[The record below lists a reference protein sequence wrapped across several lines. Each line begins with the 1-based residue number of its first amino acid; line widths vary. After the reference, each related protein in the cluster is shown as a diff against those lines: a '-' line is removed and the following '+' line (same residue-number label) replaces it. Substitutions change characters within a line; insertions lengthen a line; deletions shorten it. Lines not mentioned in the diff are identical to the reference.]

1 MLDKYLQ
8 ILLEKHSCVIVPGFG
23 AFLAHYKPAEVN
35 LKENKIYPPSKSVA
49 FNKTLQSNDGILA
62 NAIAETEKI
71 GYNDA
76 LQKIA
81 IEISFWE
88 NSILQNKS
96 LLLKNI
102 GRFIVDE
109 NRNLIFAPFD
119 TKNYL
124 AESFGLQ
131 AISMEPIKRLKDT
144 VKPITENE
152 IKKSKFSFSILNA
165 MLAITVLTFIVLTT
179 VVNVL
184 QSGTEQVS
192 LASLFPFSSSV
203 PAIKQEHVALQPKK
217 KEITAEPPKYVV
229 VDNVSYPTAIA
240 KEENETTVEISNQP
254 ATTQIASSA
263 AMAKNSTGKTYVA
276 IGAFFSEASTQD
288 VVKKAESE
296 GFTTKLYKDAKRYK
310 VLIELNKS
318 DLARKLPLIKSEVNA
333 NAWVYCSDC
342 MIP

>member
-62 NAIAETEKI
+62 NAIAENENI

-81 IEISFWE
+81 VEISFWE

-109 NRNLIFAPFD
+109 NRNLIFTPFD

-131 AISMEPIKRLKDT
+131 AVSIEPIKRLKDA
-144 VKPITENE
+144 VKPINENE
-152 IKKSKFSFSILNA
+152 IKKSKFRFSILNA
-165 MLAITVLTFIVLTT
+165 MVAITVLTFIVLTT
-179 VVNVL
+179 LVNVL

-192 LASLFPFSSSV
+192 LASLFPFSSSA
-203 PAIKQEHVALQPKK
+203 PATPQQRTTLQPKK
-217 KEITAEPPKYVV
+217 KELTAVPPKYVV

-240 KEENETTVEISNQP
+240 KEENETTVEILNQP
-254 ATTQIASSA
+254 TTQIASSA
-263 AMAKNSTGKTYVA
+263 AVAKNSTGKTYVA